1 MAKIITVVGAT
12 GAQGKG
18 VVNAFLNDP
27 AYHVRAITR
36 NTSSEA
42 AQSLAARGAE
52 VVAADLNDRSTL
64 DRAFAGSHIIYAVT
78 NFFEPFIAHQSA
90 TKAMEVERQQ
100 GINLATA
107 AAAIPTLEHY
117 IWSTLPNGRAI
128 SNDKY
133 LVPHFEGKNRIDA
146 YIRTQLPALLAKTT
160 FLWVTWY
167 HANFQFAPFTPYWIP
182 TTGKHLQLGN
192 YAPDTPILTI
202 GDVSVN
208 IGPFVRAAVEQR
220 GKTAGGK
227 IVLASI
233 GEEHTA
239 GEMLQ
244 LWAKE
249 KGTKAQF
256 VRISGEDFREAWP
269 LQGEELGGMMEFWD
283 EARERAWTDPEGATV
298 LTREDLG
305 VTGLQGLAE
314 AYRGLEL

>member
-18 VVNAFLNDP
+18 VVNAFINDP
-27 AYHVRAITR
+27 AYHVRALTR
-36 NTSSEA
+36 NISSEA
-42 AQSLAARGAE
+42 AQSLASRDAE
-52 VVAADLNDRSTL
+52 VVAADLNDQSTL
-64 DRAFAGSHIIYAVT
+64 HRAFAGSHIVYAVT
-78 NFFEPFIAHQSA
+78 NFFEPFITHQSA
-90 TKAMEVERQQ
+90 TKAIEIERQQ

-107 AAAIPTLEHY
+107 AAATPTLEHY

-128 SNDKY
+128 SAGKY
-133 LVPHFEGKNRIDA
+133 LVPHFEAKNRVDA
-146 YIRTQLPALLAKTT
+146 YIRTHLPALLAKTT

-167 HANFQFAPFTPYWIP
+167 HSNYTFPMFTPYWIP
-182 TTGKHLQLGN
+182 TTGKHLQLAN

-220 GKTAGGK
+220 GKAAGGK
-227 IVLASI
+227 IVLAAI

-249 KGTKAQF
+249 KGTRAQF
-256 VRISGEDFREAWP
+256 VRVSGEDFREAWP
-269 LQGEELGGMMEFWD
+269 LWGEEIGGMMEFWD
-283 EARERAWTDPEGATV
+283 GVRERAWTDPEGATV
-298 LTREDLG
+298 LAREDLG